1 MFGSSGKS
9 ATLAAVSSAAVHT
22 WLRLCLAVLP
32 AVAAG
37 GNFCCVTLKL
47 FFFLSV
53 MTVSLAPQSFCL
65 IVWCSDLQGSH
76 QCWMWMGCGV
86 RRLEV
91 GDRSV
96 QR

>member
-47 FFFLSV
+47 FFFFKCDDSFFSSSV
-53 MTVSLAPQSFCL
+53 LLLNSVVFRSTGKPSVLDVDGL
-65 IVWCSDLQGSH
+65 WCSQVGS
-76 QCWMWMGCGV
+76 W
-86 RRLEV
+86 
-91 GDRSV
+91 
-96 QR
+96 